1 MKKISN
7 LNDKIKDYSLGF
19 TKRELMAMEI
29 LASNFHGHTISFLAS
44 GNPPEIEFLIRI
56 ERNPKYWIIIFLE
69 KKKIEMSGEHFFCS
83 YSGEEKAVFECYRAI
98 REDDQAIASKLST
111 AIKQIFALYF

>member
-29 LASNFHGHTISFLAS
+29 LGSNFHGHIISFLAS
-44 GNPPEIEFLIRI
+44 GNPPEIEFLVRI

-83 YSGEEKAVFECYRAI
+83 YSGEEKAVWECYRAI
-98 REDDQAIASKLST
+98 REDDQAIVGKLNN